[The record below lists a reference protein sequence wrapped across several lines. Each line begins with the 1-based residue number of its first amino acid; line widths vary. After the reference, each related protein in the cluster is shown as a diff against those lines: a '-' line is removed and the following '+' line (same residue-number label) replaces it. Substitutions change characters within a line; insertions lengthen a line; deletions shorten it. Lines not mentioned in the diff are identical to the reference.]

1 MHVKKDVKHVWKG
14 VKIIWKLCEINLLF
28 THYFT
33 YVSHVCFWVVWC
45 LRTGLT
51 QPLISSSANC
61 TKTQLHTMSRQEAN
75 WPTDFVSE
83 FYSDIYKKSFLYKA
97 TRYKILQLKLQLV
110 TEVISHPR
118 PPMIFFL
125 FQITTERLY
134 LIQRQSNMAVKLTRN
149 ELNYCHGNIWLTST
163 KT

>member
-1 MHVKKDVKHVWKG
+1 MSKSIWKGCEKDNMVSHSFSSIFPMSFTQYNFTCMWKKMWNVWKG

-61 TKTQLHTMSRQEAN
+61 TKTQLHTMSRQETT
-75 WPTDFVSE
+75 WLTDFVSE
-83 FYSDIYKKSFLYKA
+83 FYSDVYKKSFLYKA

-110 TEVISHPR
+110 TEVISHTPSND
-118 PPMIFFL
+118 FFSY
-125 FQITTERLY
+125 F
-134 LIQRQSNMAVKLTRN
+134 K
-149 ELNYCHGNIWLTST
+149 
-163 KT
+163 